1 MNREEYLKL
10 VCEKGYVDSD
20 GEAQRFMDEF
30 SYRAQ
35 KIVSEINNKF
45 LLQNEI
51 QVNILV
57 SVSFY

>member
-10 VCEKGYVDSD
+10 VCETGYVDSD

-30 SYRAQ
+30 SYRTQ
-35 KIVSEINNKF
+35 KI
-45 LLQNEI
+45 L
-51 QVNILV
+51 